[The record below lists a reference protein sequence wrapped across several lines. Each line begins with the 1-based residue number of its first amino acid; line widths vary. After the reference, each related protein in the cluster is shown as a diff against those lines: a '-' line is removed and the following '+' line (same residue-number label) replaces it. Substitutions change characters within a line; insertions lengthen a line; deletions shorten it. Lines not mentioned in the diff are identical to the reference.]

1 MISSFSDAEIQYFL
15 ASFDVLGTGV
25 PNDCPQPVWLGLF
38 FCACIGCAIGG
49 CSGGLRGG
57 GVHCVRSGCGI
68 EIVLHGGGAGGIT
81 AVDGVGIEAVCHF
94 GRRMTETVRDGD
106 GIHVVGEEQRGMAMP
121 LRYNN
126 DKQKKPLFS
135 RGLSVCRLLFNSF
148 SKLKIDENYKE
159 KRRLFY

>member
-49 CSGGLRGG
+49 CSGG
-57 GVHCVRSGCGI
+57 GI
-68 EIVLHGGGAGGIT
+68 EVVLHGSGAGGIT
-81 AVDGVGIEAVCHF
+81 AVDGVGIEAVRHF
-94 GRRMTETVRDGD
+94 GRRMTETVRDGN
-106 GIHVVGEEQRGMAMP
+106 GIHVVGEEQGGMAMP